1 MLRGINAVISVWPQE
16 CFVFILDAYR
26 ELQMSKGPTFHGTGR
41 THGVSLTGD
50 NSGDSG
56 RTRVVTTRQD
66 RYNNLCHHPPPREDR
81 ASHDEDN
88 GQGSRYFAQNP
99 LALGSSS
106 RKALHL
112 KALGPLCGALFLG
125 HACTTLHRRLCGSE
139 RDRVAQDQLHP
150 SRLIALSL
158 TYHSKLQ
165 RANAHATLSP

>member
-1 MLRGINAVISVWPQE
+1 MLRRIYTVISVWPQE
-16 CFVFILDAYR
+16 CFVFIVGAYR
-26 ELQMSKGPTFHGTGR
+26 ELQMYKGPTFRGAGR

-66 RYNNLCHHPPPREDR
+66 RHNNLCHHPPPRRDR

-99 LALGSSS
+99 PALASSS

-112 KALGPLCGALFLG
+112 KALDLLCGALFLG
-125 HACTTLHRRLCGSE
+125 LACTTLHGRPCGGE
-139 RDRVAQDQLHP
+139 KDRVGQLMRKGRK
-150 SRLIALSL
+150 SCLNDAS
-158 TYHSKLQ
+158 
-165 RANAHATLSP
+165 